1 MQFRKAK
8 LCTLKSKRQSKLQ
21 KGARIMR
28 KITAESHLS
37 IKAQELLQYDG
48 KRVTIGGAVHKIR
61 RFGGLYF
68 IVIRDGQSL
77 IQCKIEKE
85 NTSVSAELYTEGNY
99 VTVTGICRKEERA
112 PHGAEIELESIEVL
126 SRPAEEMPFSIN
138 RKVLEASLDTN
149 LDYRP
154 FSLRHPKQRAI
165 FAIQATIGQLFR
177 EGLTQIGFTE
187 IHTPKLVFAGA
198 EGGANVFKLEYF
210 GKQLFLAQ
218 SPQFYKQ
225 MMVGVFGRVFE
236 VGPVFRAEPHET
248 ARHLNEYTSMD
259 LEMGPI
265 LGFEEIMEVEI
276 YLLNYFFTRL
286 PQLCAAELELL
297 DVSLPKVNGIPII
310 RMSEALEI
318 ISRKHQVSDRSD
330 LDAKGEQLICQHVF
344 EQTGSE
350 FVFVTHY
357 PTAKRP
363 VYAMEDPT
371 DPTVTSSFDL
381 LFRGL
386 EITTGGQ
393 RIHDYNVQVEKLRHF
408 GYNSEEFESYLQIHK
423 YGMPPHGGLG
433 LGLERLTMQLLKLT
447 SIKEAVLFP
456 RTMSRVTP

>member
-1 MQFRKAK
+1 MSYCESEIKMGG
-8 LCTLKSKRQSKLQ
+8 SM
-21 KGARIMR
+21 MR
-28 KITAESHLS
+28 KIIAGPHLRVNAREL
-37 IKAQELLQYDG
+37 AQHDG
-48 KRVTIGGAVHKIR
+48 EIITISGAVHKIR
-61 RFGGLYF
+61 RLGGLYF
-68 IVIRDGQSL
+68 IVIRDGKEL
-77 IQCKIEKE
+77 IQCKVEPG
-85 NTSVSAELYTEGNY
+85 NTAISAESYAEGNY
-99 VTVTGICRKEERA
+99 INATGICRKEERA
-112 PHGAEIELESIEVL
+112 THGVEIELESIEVL

-154 FSLRHPKQRAI
+154 ISLRHPKQRAI

-187 IHTPKLVFAGA
+187 IHTPKLVFSGA

-265 LGFEEIMEVEI
+265 ASFEEIMEVEV
-276 YLLNYFFTRL
+276 YLLKHLFVRL
-286 PQLCAAELELL
+286 PQLCAAEIELL
-297 DVSLPKVNGIPII
+297 KVSLPQVGDIPVI

-318 ISRKHQVSDRSD
+318 ISQTHTVSDRGD
-330 LDAKGEQLICQHVF
+330 LDAKGEQLICQHAF
-344 EQTGSE
+344 KQTGSE

-357 PTAKRP
+357 PTFKRP
-363 VYAMEDPT
+363 VYAMEDPI

-386 EITTGGQ
+386 EVTTGGQ
-393 RIHDYNVQVEKLRHF
+393 RIHDYHMQVEKLKRF
-408 GYNSEEFESYLQIHK
+408 GYNPEEFESYLQIHK

-433 LGLERLTMQLLKLT
+433 LGLERLTMQLLKLS
-447 SIKEAVLFP
+447 SIKETVLFP